1 MNIGLIG
8 AGAVGSSLIYFSHKA
23 RKEISLIA
31 EGQRALTLRKGIKI
45 NGEKVKTKV
54 ITEKEET
61 LDILFISVKFLVFEE
76 ILENIKYFIDE
87 NTVIVSL
94 LNGISTEERLKEKY
108 PNPVVHSV
116 VRGSFL
122 REKKG
127 VFFKEDQ
134 ISITIGESRGN
145 TEAFE
150 KVKFFLEEIHYP
162 IIVSD
167 DIIAD
172 MWSKFAVNVSE
183 NLIGAALDINYGQ
196 MKNPEILE
204 GIKLVQKE
212 VIRVGQAMGINLS
225 EDQIKDNIQ
234 ALLGEIEDGIPSTLQ
249 DLRAGRKTE
258 VDLFAGEMIR
268 LGKRLDLETP
278 HSKLLYHLLK
288 GKE

>member
-108 PNPVVHSV
+108 SNPVVHSV

-122 REKKG
+122 RDKKG

-134 ISITIGESRGN
+134 IHITIGEKDGN

-150 KVKFFLEEIHYP
+150 KVKSFLEEINYP
-162 IIVSD
+162 ILISD

-172 MWSKFAVNVSE
+172 MWSKFAINVSE

-212 VIRVGQAMGINLS
+212 VITIGRSLGVNLS
-225 EDQIKDNIQ
+225 EDQIKDNIE

-268 LGKRLDLETP
+268 LGERLNRETP